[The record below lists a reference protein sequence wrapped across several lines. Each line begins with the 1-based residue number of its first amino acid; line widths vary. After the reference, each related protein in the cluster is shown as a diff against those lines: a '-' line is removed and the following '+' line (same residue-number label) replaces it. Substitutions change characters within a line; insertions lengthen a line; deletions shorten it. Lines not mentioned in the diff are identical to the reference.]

1 MGASLLVAVAL
12 CVAADP
18 PAASVAFEF
27 KDAETHQGRPVQ
39 QYRAIE
45 FRTAPVRPLGTDRKF
60 AAGTLYGLVPV
71 GHDFETALNI
81 VWAPRAP
88 GGPELWLDA
97 NGDGK
102 LSDDERHVMQSRK
115 LEIPV
120 TITIRR
126 DPKPPRVDRTLLF
139 RRSAVGDGLRY
150 TVRGHMQGQLNL
162 GGTKYTT
169 LLIDGNANGCFDTV
183 GQDRVWIDLN
193 KDGQFDLLIEQFPLG
208 KPIALG
214 RDVYLVRSDAVA
226 SSVVAGRRSAG
237 QGKLRLRLARKP
249 PSTAKVEAEWVSDL
263 GELVMIDKLDQPIPV
278 PFGDYRLASLKLEAA
293 DSTGQAWTYIFNV
306 GSAKSYSV
314 PTGRE
319 TTVTLLEQVAMDVS
333 LRLDGPKAA
342 PGQTIA
348 IQPELIADG
357 SLRLT
362 RCTTGKD
369 ADCQQA
375 EGGAEILLLA
385 PDGKVINRGLTGF
398 S

>member
-12 CVAADP
+12 CLAADP
-18 PAASVAFEF
+18 PAASAAFEF
-27 KDAETHQGRPVQ
+27 KDAATHQGRPVQ

-45 FRTAPVRPLGTDRKF
+45 FRDAPVRPLGTDRKF
-60 AAGTLYGLVPV
+60 AAGTVYGLAPV
-71 GHDFETALNI
+71 GPDFETALNV
-81 VWAPRAP
+81 VWAPKAP

-102 LSDDERHVMQSRK
+102 LSDDERHVMQGRK

-126 DPKPPRVDRTLLF
+126 GPKPQKVDRTLLF
-139 RRSAVGDGLRY
+139 CRSAVGDGLRY
-150 TVRGHMQGQLNL
+150 TVRGFMQGQLNL

-193 KDGQFDLLIEQFPLG
+193 KDGRFDALVEQFPLG
-208 KPIALG
+208 KPITLG
-214 RDVYLVRSDAVA
+214 RDVYLVRSDAAA
-226 SSVVAGRRSAG
+226 SSVVASLRTAG

-249 PSTAKVEAEWVSDL
+249 PSTAKVAAELVSDL
-263 GELVMIDKLDQPIPV
+263 GELVMIDKLDEAIPV
-278 PFGDYRLASLKLEAA
+278 PFGDYRLALLKLEAA
-293 DSTGQAWTYIFNV
+293 DSAGQTWTYTFDV

-319 TTVTLLEQVAMDVS
+319 TTVTLLEQVALNVS
-333 LRLDGPKAA
+333 LRLDGSKAT

-348 IQPELIADG
+348 IQPELTADG